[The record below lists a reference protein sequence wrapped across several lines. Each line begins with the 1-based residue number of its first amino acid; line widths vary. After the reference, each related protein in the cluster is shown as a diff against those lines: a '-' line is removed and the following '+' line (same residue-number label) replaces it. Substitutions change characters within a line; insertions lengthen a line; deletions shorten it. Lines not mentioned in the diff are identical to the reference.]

1 MIVSLYVDDFVIT
14 GNNVDLI
21 LGLKKQLDNTFDM
34 TDLRLLHFF
43 MGIQILQIHDGIF
56 LCQPKYVTNL
66 LKLFKMDESKSCATH
81 FQLGIKLTKECES
94 PRVDVTLY
102 RHLVGILIYLSRNW
116 LDILFVI
123 NVASLFMQN
132 PWEIHWKVANIIIRY
147 IKGNH
152 QFGIKIFTVVILLS
166 GLLTLIVLTTM
177 MKKNPLMV
185 MCFNWDLETY
195 GLVVQET

>member
-1 MIVSLYVDDFVIT
+1 
-14 GNNVDLI
+14 
-21 LGLKKQLDNTFDM
+21 
-34 TDLRLLHFF
+34 

-56 LCQPKYVTNL
+56 LCQPKYVTYL
-66 LKLFKMDESKSCATH
+66 LKLFKMDESKSRATP
-81 FQLGIKLTKECES
+81 FQSGIKLTKECES
-94 PRVDVTLY
+94 PRVGVTLY
-102 RHLVGILIYLSRNW
+102 QHLVGILIYFKSRNW
-116 LDILFVI
+116 IDILFVI
-123 NVASLFMQN
+123 NVASRFMQN

-152 QFGIKIFTVVILLS
+152 EFGIKIFTVVILLS
-166 GLLTLIVLTTM
+166 GLLTPIVLTTM